1 MRDTPQKQAITGLFS
16 EYKQLIHRP
25 RRPAVGRTRPLID
38 FSGGFGRGIL
48 SFIAMFVKIIYE
60 SIVQALQQ
68 LSANKLRSFLS
79 LTGISIG
86 IICIISV
93 LSAVDSLKDNVSASF
108 EKLGNDV
115 LYVSREPWTED
126 PGQNWWKYRQRP
138 EPDYADLQAIQAKS
152 KLAERASFSVF
163 IPGRLLKFAG
173 NSVQG
178 AYMAGV
184 TADYE
189 YIFNLEFQQ
198 GRFFT
203 PFEMNAGANRVVLGA
218 ELASSLFGPVDPIGR
233 EINIKGIDFQV
244 VGVMKKEG
252 SSLISIVP
260 FDEAVIIPFNTA
272 KKLVNVKSRYNW
284 GTSLNVKSRAG
295 ASLDDLQDE
304 VTGILRSQRKIK
316 PKEDENFAINR
327 LSMFTSLL
335 EPIFGTMNIVGIFIG
350 GFSILVGMFS
360 VANIMFV
367 SVRERT
373 SIIGI
378 KKALGARQSV
388 ILLEFLIESIIL
400 CLVGAVIGLLIVY
413 GVLKI
418 ATAAFHYEIYL
429 SLTNFLI
436 GLFLAVIIGIVSG
449 LVPAWQA
456 ARLDPVEAMRK

>member
-1 MRDTPQKQAITGLFS
+1 
-16 EYKQLIHRP
+16 
-25 RRPAVGRTRPLID
+25 
-38 FSGGFGRGIL
+38 
-48 SFIAMFVKIIYE
+48 MFVKIVYE
-60 SIVQALQQ
+60 SIVQAFQQ

-138 EPDYADLQAIQAKS
+138 EPAFEDLEAIRRKS
-152 KLAERASFSVF
+152 SLYERASFSVF
-163 IPGRLLKFAG
+163 IPGRALKFAG
-173 NSVQG
+173 NNVQG

-184 TADYE
+184 TEDYE
-189 YIFNLEFQQ
+189 YIFNLEFEK

-203 PFEMNAGANRVVLGA
+203 PFEMNSGSNRVVLGNVLA
-218 ELASSLFGPVDPIGR
+218 ESLFGSIDPIGR
-233 EINIKGIDFQV
+233 EINVKGLDLQV
-244 VGVMKKEG
+244 VGIMKKEG
-252 SSLISIVP
+252 NSLISIVP

-272 KKLVNVKSRYNW
+272 RKLVNVKSRYNW
-284 GTSLNVKSRAG
+284 GTSLNVKARAG
-295 ASLDDLQDE
+295 VSLDDLQDE
-304 VTGILRSQRKIK
+304 LTGILRSQRKIK
-316 PKEDENFAINR
+316 PKEAENFSINR
-327 LSMFTSLL
+327 LSMFTTLL

-373 SIIGI
+373 NIIGI

-388 ILLEFLIESIIL
+388 ILLEFLVESIIL
-400 CLVGAVIGLLIVY
+400 CLVGAVIGLVVVF

-418 ATAAFHYEIYL
+418 ATMAFHYDIFL
-429 SLTNFLI
+429 SVTNFLI
-436 GLFLAVIIGIVSG
+436 GLILAIVIGVLSG

>member
-1 MRDTPQKQAITGLFS
+1 
-16 EYKQLIHRP
+16 
-25 RRPAVGRTRPLID
+25 
-38 FSGGFGRGIL
+38 
-48 SFIAMFVKIIYE
+48 MFVKIIFE
-60 SIVQALQQ
+60 SVVQALQQ

-79 LTGISIG
+79 LSGISIG

-115 LYVSREPWTED
+115 LYVSKEPWTED

-138 EPDYADLQAIQAKS
+138 EPAIEDLEAIRRKS
-152 KLAERASFSVF
+152 KLYERASFSVF
-163 IPGRLLKFAG
+163 IPGRVLKFAG

-184 TADYE
+184 TEDYE
-189 YIFNLEFQQ
+189 HIFNLEFRD

-203 PFEMNAGANRVVLGA
+203 PFEMNSGANRVVIGA
-218 ELASSLFGPVDPIGR
+218 ELASELFGTVEPVGR
-233 EINIKGIDFQV
+233 EVNIKGIDFQI

-252 SSLISIVP
+252 NSLISIIP
-260 FDEAVIIPFNTA
+260 FDEAVIIPFQTA

-284 GTSLNVKSRAG
+284 GTSLNVKARPTV
-295 ASLDDLQDE
+295 SLDDLQDE
-304 VTGILRSQRKIK
+304 ITGILRSQRKIK
-316 PKEDENFAINR
+316 PRATENFALNR

-335 EPIFGTMNIVGIFIG
+335 APIFGTMNIVGIFIG

-388 ILLEFLIESIIL
+388 ILLEFLIESIML
-400 CLVGAVIGLLIVY
+400 CLVGAIMGLVIVF
-413 GVLKI
+413 GVLRL
-418 ATAAFHYEIYL
+418 ATAVFDYDIYL

-436 GLFLAVIIGIVSG
+436 GLILAIVIGVLSG